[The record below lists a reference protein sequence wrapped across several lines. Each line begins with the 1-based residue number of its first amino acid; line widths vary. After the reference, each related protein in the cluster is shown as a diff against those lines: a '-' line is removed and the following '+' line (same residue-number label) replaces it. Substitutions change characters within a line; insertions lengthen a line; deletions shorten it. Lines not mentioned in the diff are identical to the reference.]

1 MKRFLSLLLVLMLL
15 VSVAPAV
22 HAYSGPA
29 SSSNIDD
36 HFYIN
41 AQRWTDP
48 IKSTLARE
56 GSGYTRVEY
65 IDDRIVIEQYDSN
78 LNYTSGQEIALE
90 LPLYGGVYLCDDY
103 NFLVVG
109 QENTEEDDSKEVFR
123 IIRYSK
129 DWERQASASI
139 YGANTTV
146 PFDAG
151 CLRFARSGD
160 ILYIRTSHEMY
171 ADENGTNHQ
180 SNVMIAVSVSDMT
193 VTDQLTEVLN
203 SSYGY
208 VSHSFNQFLLVDGSS
223 LLAVDHGDYYPRSV
237 VLFKYGKSA
246 GQEAFYGTV
255 TKVNALPIAESTGH
269 YNDTGVSVGGFDCSS
284 SHYLIAGNSADQSV
298 SSDLR
303 YEHRNI
309 FVTATPKNNLTDEAT
324 AVHWLTDYS
333 ADDDVTL
340 SPPYLVKIES
350 DSFLLIW
357 TENDVLTYCFLDGEG
372 KLAGDIR
379 TGEGALSDCVPILDG
394 DRVLWYVTNNSAPVF
409 YQIDLNDSGE
419 EPHTHSYTAVVTEPT
434 CTADGYTTYTCECG
448 DSYTGDTVSATG
460 HSYSSV
466 VTAPT
471 CTADGYTTY
480 TCSACGDSYT
490 GDTVEATG
498 HTFEVCAGIDPTCT
512 EDGMEEYACVVCWDE
527 SVTYQEV
534 VPATGHSWDD
544 GVVTREATEE
554 EPGIRTYT
562 CKTCGET
569 RTEEIPA
576 LEHVHSYTAAVTA
589 PTCTEEGFTTYTCTC
604 GDSYVS
610 DTVAATGH
618 TFEVCAG
625 TDPTC
630 TEDGMEEYACVVCWD
645 ESVTYQEVVPATG
658 HSWDDGVVTK
668 EATEEED
675 GTRLY
680 TCETCGTTREESIP
694 ALNHT
699 HSYTSVVTEP
709 TCTEAGYTTY
719 TCTCGD
725 TYTDD
730 ETAALGHDE
739 VPDAAVAATCTESG
753 LTEGSHCDVCGEVLT
768 AQEEVPAAGHSWD
781 DGVVAKEPTEK
792 ETGIRTYT
800 CETCG
805 TTRTEEI
812 PVLNPTAPA
821 INRISGENRSE
832 TALAAANALKD
843 ALDVDAFDTIIIAS
857 GTNFADALTGSYLAA
872 REEAPI
878 LLYTKGYEDELADY
892 VAENLAGN
900 GQVYILGGTT
910 SVPEAME
917 NALAGFRTKRL
928 AGDDRFETNLQILR
942 EAGVATE
949 EILVC
954 TAYNFADSLSSSA
967 VGLPILLV
975 GNSLNSTQKD
985 FLADLNGNDLT
996 IIGGVNS
1003 VSKALETALE
1013 AYGDVSRIAGDS
1025 REETSVAVAE
1035 RFFDAPGSVVLAY
1048 SRNFPDGLCGGPLS
1062 YALGA
1067 PLILTA
1073 SGAESAAAS
1082 YVGGLDLNSGL
1093 VLGGTNSLPDASVR
1107 TVFNL
1112 SSNTVITEY

>member
-544 GVVTREATEE
+544 GVVT
-554 EPGIRTYT
+554 
-562 CKTCGET
+562 
-569 RTEEIPA
+569 
-576 LEHVHSYTAAVTA
+576 
-589 PTCTEEGFTTYTCTC
+589 
-604 GDSYVS
+604 
-610 DTVAATGH
+610 
-618 TFEVCAG
+618 
-625 TDPTC
+625 
-630 TEDGMEEYACVVCWD
+630 
-645 ESVTYQEVVPATG
+645 
-658 HSWDDGVVTK
+658 K

-792 ETGIRTYT
+792 ETGIRTDT